1 MQLKFSRFRLYNVFT
16 NKIKKNR
23 RIRSNKYFNLPK
35 RSVTKKFYEIQYEN
49 QTRLELKVLKKY
61 IKKKSPKIL
70 DLGSLDGRV
79 GFMITDMLNI
89 QPKNI
94 YLTDYNEN
102 YVENRIKPNIHKTED
117 SIIFAKVEDVTSL
130 SFEDSSF
137 DFVIAFGDVFNLI
150 YDKSYGGVI
159 SGGSKNIIENF
170 NLALSE
176 SIRVLKSNGMLL
188 FSINPAIMEN
198 FAEIIS
204 KINDFKIKET
214 IKINYLTGRY
224 IIVCQKKKI

>member
-1 MQLKFSRFRLYNVFT
+1 
-16 NKIKKNR
+16 
-23 RIRSNKYFNLPK
+23 
-35 RSVTKKFYEIQYEN
+35 
-49 QTRLELKVLKKY
+49 
-61 IKKKSPKIL
+61 
-70 DLGSLDGRV
+70 
-79 GFMITDMLNI
+79 MITDMLNI

-150 YDKSYGGVI
+150 YNKSYGGVI

-176 SIRVLKSNGMLL
+176 SIRGTEK
-188 FSINPAIMEN
+188 
-198 FAEIIS
+198 
-204 KINDFKIKET
+204 
-214 IKINYLTGRY
+214 
-224 IIVCQKKKI
+224 